1 MWTTT
6 TCWSATS
13 TSTTPTGE
21 GGGGMCALL
30 ALGSACA
37 AAYAVVQPGVCFSP
51 LAAVLAQR
59 CVLPCPQA
67 ALWHHCEP
75 APPRLP

>member
-21 GGGGMCALL
+21 GGGPGACALCWRWAAHVPRHML
-30 ALGSACA
+30 WCSRGCVSALLLL
-37 AAYAVVQPGVCFSP
+37 YLKRLLP
-51 LAAVLAQR
+51 L
-59 CVLPCPQA
+59 PQA